1 MEFLDG
7 DLAASV
13 ERMSLW
19 IVAAGA
25 VVLAPLD
32 EYGEAESRPVDY
44 GAGGSAG
51 DPHT

>member
-25 VVLAPLD
+25 VVLAALN
-32 EYGEAESRPVDY
+32 EYGEAESRPINY
-44 GAGGSAG
+44 GAGSSAG
-51 DPHT
+51 DLHT